1 MRIRNACLKDASKLL
16 PIYAHYVKN
25 TAITFEIE
33 VPSVFEFEER
43 MVTVLKRYPYL
54 VLEDENK
61 IMGYAYAS
69 PLNSRQA
76 YDWSCEISIYLDSS
90 STKKGYGRQLDQQM
104 EMILKEMGILNIYA
118 CIAFPE
124 NEDEYLSK
132 NSVEFHHH
140 LDYQEAGVFHYC
152 GYKFNRWYHIMWM
165 EKIIGEKQ
173 LPMPKV
179 LSYTQIKRD
188 SMMEG

>member
-1 MRIRNACLKDASKLL
+1 M
-16 PIYAHYVKN
+16 
-25 TAITFEIE
+25 
-33 VPSVFEFEER
+33 
-43 MVTVLKRYPYL
+43 MTVLKRYPYL
-54 VLEDENK
+54 VLEDEDK
-61 IMGYAYAS
+61 IMGYTYAS

-76 YDWSCEISIYLDSS
+76 YGWSCEISIYLDPSY
-90 STKKGYGRQLDQQM
+90 TKKGYGRQLYQQM

-140 LDYQEAGVFHYC
+140 FGYQEAGVFHYC
-152 GYKFNRWYHIMWM
+152 GYKSNRWYHIMWM
-165 EKIIGEKQ
+165 EKFIGEKQ

-179 LSYTQIKRD
+179 LPYTQIKWD
-188 SMMEG
+188 NMMER